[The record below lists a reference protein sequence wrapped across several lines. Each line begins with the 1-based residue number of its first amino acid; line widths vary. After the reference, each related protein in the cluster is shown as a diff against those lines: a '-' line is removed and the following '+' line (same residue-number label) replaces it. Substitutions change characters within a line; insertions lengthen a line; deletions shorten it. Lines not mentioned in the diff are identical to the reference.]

1 MQVSV
6 TMQDVQ
12 QSTTPRSASDLR
24 RDDAAR
30 VAARLDRR
38 LGDDEEPLPG
48 THIISPRHGYLHHGI
63 YVGDGLV
70 VHYAG
75 LAYGL
80 YHGPVEEVPLAQF
93 AGGRG
98 IWTRWRP
105 PAFEPG
111 EIVRRARSRVGE
123 ARYRLLHNNCE
134 HFCEWCV
141 HGESR
146 SYQVERLL
154 WLQRRQPHWLR
165 PICERTLFL

>member
-1 MQVSV
+1 MQVSG

-30 VAARLDRR
+30 VGSRLDRR

-111 EIVRRARSRVGE
+111 EIVRRARSR
-123 ARYRLLHNNCE
+123 
-134 HFCEWCV
+134 
-141 HGESR
+141 
-146 SYQVERLL
+146 
-154 WLQRRQPHWLR
+154 
-165 PICERTLFL
+165 